1 MVSKKSE
8 SQKGKPKFPIFEDE
22 CKKNYKEMLQ
32 ALKKINWPARQSEV
46 NSYIGSLNYRIS
58 NKTFTKTDAKDF
70 LATMDNFLFLYKTI
84 TGGDLKMTRLPGEKQ
99 LHDAVKKLRKEIH
112 RKIIMKKEKTDG
124 HNTMEISRDQKTN
137 A

>member
-1 MVSKKSE
+1 METKTH

-22 CKKNYKEMLQ
+22 CKKYYKEMLQ

-70 LATMDNFLFLYKTI
+70 LATMDHFLFLYKTI

-99 LHDAVKKLRKEIH
+99 LHDAYRKLIKEIH
-112 RKIIMKKEKTDG
+112 RKIITKKENTDG
-124 HNTMEISRDQKTN
+124 RNPMEISRDQKTN

>member
-1 MVSKKSE
+1 MEAKTH
-8 SQKGKPKFPIFEDE
+8 SQKGKPKFPVFEDE

-70 LATMDNFLFLYKTI
+70 LATMDHFLFLYKTI

-99 LHDAVKKLRKEIH
+99 LHYAYRKLNKEIH
-112 RKIIMKKEKTDG
+112 RKIIMKKEKIDG
-124 HNTMEISRDQKTN
+124 RNPMEISRRKKICP
-137 A
+137 